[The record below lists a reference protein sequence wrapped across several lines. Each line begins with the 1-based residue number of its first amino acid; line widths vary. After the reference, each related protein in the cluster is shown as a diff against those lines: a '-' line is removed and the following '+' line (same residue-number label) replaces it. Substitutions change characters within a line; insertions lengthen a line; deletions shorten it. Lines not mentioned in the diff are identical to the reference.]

1 MKNISIW
8 NDNIKL
14 QNFSKKNFEN
24 EVDILIIGGGIT
36 GLTTAYF
43 LKDTNYKVMLI
54 DKSNIGNGI
63 TSKTTAKIS
72 YLQGIIYQTITNYFG
87 INTSKL
93 YLESQ
98 LEAINIIK
106 DIIDRNNISC
116 DLEKVDSIIFT
127 LENSGVSKI
136 YEEKK
141 ILESFNVD
149 VDAVFSENIKIGI
162 KVKDTYVFN
171 PIKYLN
177 KIVELIKDKINI
189 YENIIAR
196 NIKKSGNRFI
206 LETDK
211 GNIKTK
217 KIIVACHY
225 PFFILPSLIPLK
237 TYIKREYVNAAKFKS
252 NKKITALSIDKNL
265 HSIRFYK
272 DYIIYGSNKHKLTN
286 QIDYKKNYE
295 KSQKDFFKYFNIK
308 PEYTWMN
315 HDIVSNDNLPLIGSI
330 HKDLYIAT
338 AYNAWGITNGTI
350 AAKIISDS
358 ILNNESKYKLLFD
371 PKRSNKNLII
381 NSILG
386 SFNYLKAY
394 TQSLFMKNNPYY
406 IKIKGI
412 KYGVYTDNENKKHM
426 VKLICPHMKCSL
438 VFNREENTWD
448 CPCHGSRFDLD
459 GKLLFGPATKNLENE
474 SKSV

>member
-1 MKNISIW
+1 MVILLKNKSIW
-8 NDNIKL
+8 NDNVKL
-14 QNFSKKNFEN
+14 QNFNKQSFEK
-24 EVDILIIGGGIT
+24 ETDILIIGGGIT

-63 TSKTTAKIS
+63 TAKTTAKIS
-72 YLQGIIYQTITNYFG
+72 YLQGTIYQTLANSFG
-87 INTSKL
+87 INVSKL

-127 LENSGVSKI
+127 LEDKGIKKI
-136 YEEKK
+136 YDEKK
-141 ILESFNVD
+141 ILESFNINVD
-149 VDAVFSENIKIGI
+149 VVTNKNIKIGI
-162 KVKDTYVFN
+162 KVDDTYVFN

-177 KIVELIKDKINI
+177 EIVGLIKNKINI
-189 YENIIAR
+189 QENIIAR
-196 NIKKSGNRFI
+196 NIKKSNDGFI
-206 LETDK
+206 VETDK
-211 GNIKTK
+211 ENIVAK
-217 KIIVACHY
+217 KVIVACHY
-225 PFFILPSLIPLK
+225 PFFILPTLIPLK
-237 TYIKREYVNAAKFKS
+237 TYIKREYVNAAKVKE
-252 NKKITALSIDKNL
+252 NKKYTALSIDKKL

-286 QIDYKKNYE
+286 KSDYKKNYE
-295 KSQKDFFKYFNIK
+295 KSQKDFFEYFNIK

-315 HDIVSNDNLPLIGSI
+315 HDVVSNDNLPLIGSSQ
-330 HKDLYIAT
+330 KDLYIAT

-350 AAKIISDS
+350 AAKIISDL
-358 ILNNESKYKLLFD
+358 ILNNKSKYKKLFD
-371 PKRSNKNLII
+371 PKRSNKQLII
-381 NSILG
+381 NSFLG

-394 TQSLFMKNNPYY
+394 TQSLFIKNNPYY

-412 KYGVYTDNENKKHM
+412 KYGVYTDKNNNTHM
-426 VKLICPHMKCSL
+426 IKLICPHMKCNL
-438 VFNREENTWD
+438 VFNREEKTWD

-459 GKLLFGPATKNLENE
+459 GKLLLGPATKNLKNE
-474 SKSV
+474 